1 MRNERILTMKEL
13 DILLEKYKQRFGEPC
28 IPNKLDLYGKKN
40 RIKMLERILERGI
53 KLEASPDEWM
63 NYYESYFKKECPVPC
78 QPFSL
83 DDIPVADI
91 KKALMEN
98 KPLPEIDWDYEHK
111 IY

>member
-1 MRNERILTMKEL
+1 
-13 DILLEKYKQRFGEPC
+13 
-28 IPNKLDLYGKKN
+28 
-40 RIKMLERILERGI
+40 
-53 KLEASPDEWM
+53 M

-98 KPLPEIDWDYEHK
+98 KPLPEVDWDYEHK